1 MFSTREGKKCGRGK
15 APGKPGFPGTD
26 RDEDTEEEEEE
37 GFDEDFM
44 KQMDALK
51 RACQMHVSVT
61 LLFFSFPSSTCSF
74 SFLSVELLEF
84 VNWILLYYSL
94 LAAGACSFEYWGSDF
109 VWSIAQIFGTV
120 LGFGANLCLTSL
132 GDS

>member
-15 APGKPGFPGTD
+15 ALGKPGFPGTD
-26 RDEDTEEEEEE
+26 RDEDDEEDEEEEE

-61 LLFFSFPSSTCSF
+61 CCCCFFPFFFYLFLLFLFIE
-74 SFLSVELLEF
+74 LSDGGLTQVLLVTLYLLNCWNLLIGFFCIGVCWQQELVVLITG
-84 VNWILLYYSL
+84 VQILC
-94 LAAGACSFEYWGSDF
+94 G
-109 VWSIAQIFGTV
+109 Q
-120 LGFGANLCLTSL
+120 
-132 GDS
+132 

>member
-15 APGKPGFPGTD
+15 ALGKPGFPGTE
-26 RDEDTEEEEEE
+26 RDEDDEEDEEEEEEE

-61 LLFFSFPSSTCSF
+61 CCCFFFPPSSAYSF
-74 SFLSVELLEF
+74 SFC
-84 VNWILLYYSL
+84 SL
-94 LAAGACSFEYWGSDF
+94 
-109 VWSIAQIFGTV
+109 
-120 LGFGANLCLTSL
+120 NCLML
-132 GDS
+132 V